1 MTDYA
6 AIRRRIKREAQVIK
20 VATTLGAAVTIT
32 KRQAYALLDTLERRM
47 VEPSVTFDEIHDGKY
62 LVVIDQAR
70 QTL

>member
-20 VATTLGAAVTIT
+20 VATTLGTAVTIT
-32 KRQAYALLDTLERRM
+32 KRQTYALLDTLERRM
-47 VEPSVTFDEIHDGKY
+47 VEPSVTFDEVHEGKY